1 MLPAGVLLLSL
12 CQLTLAKTVTYDWS
26 VDWVTAAPDGFSRP
40 VIGIN
45 GQWPPPTVHI
55 NKGDRFVA
63 NVFNNLGNESLSLH
77 WHGIRQYGNSVQ
89 DGPTGFTQCPVAP
102 NSSIKYE
109 FDVYQ
114 AGTYW
119 YHSHNFG
126 QYPDGLRAPFIVHD
140 DDDGPYAGQYD
151 EELILTMSD
160 WYHDQ
165 MPGLVNNYQST
176 KNNATTDN
184 GITAPVADAG
194 LYNEQ
199 SDAKIY
205 VKPGKTYL
213 VRTICHSNYAGVGVQ
228 FLGHNITAVEVDGVY
243 TQPQSLGS
251 KQLRLAPGQRW
262 SFLMKTK
269 NDTSQN
275 YPIFGTLDINMLFPP
290 TGVPTVGY
298 NANMTAWLVYDDTKP
313 YPPAP
318 VFPSFD
324 FFDDWTLKPYDKQPI
339 LEPDH
344 KILMDTGY
352 ENING
357 IARAVINN
365 MTYLPQKVP
374 SLYTAISV
382 GNYSS
387 NPSVY
392 GDVVPFV
399 LKFNETVEIIVNNNH
414 NNLHPWH
421 LHGHD
426 FQVIQRGDPSV
437 GPFSGYW
444 TNVSST
450 PMKRDTIMANKLSN
464 VVLRFRA
471 DNPGVWAFHCHIEWH
486 IESGLAATIIEAPEY
501 LSNIT
506 IPPSHKK
513 VCEQYGNGMQTA
525 GNAAGNTRN
534 PLNLTGANDEVLQY
548 AQG

>member
-1 MLPAGVLLLSL
+1 M
-12 CQLTLAKTVTYDWS
+12 
-26 VDWVTAAPDGFSRP
+26 
-40 VIGIN
+40 
-45 GQWPPPTVHI
+45 
-55 NKGDRFVA
+55 
-63 NVFNNLGNESLSLH
+63 
-77 WHGIRQYGNSVQ
+77 
-89 DGPTGFTQCPVAP
+89 
-102 NSSIKYE
+102 
-109 FDVYQ
+109 
-114 AGTYW
+114 
-119 YHSHNFG
+119 
-126 QYPDGLRAPFIVHD
+126 HD
-140 DDDGPYAGQYD
+140 DDSPFAGQYD
-151 EELILTMSD
+151 EEIVLTMTD
-160 WYHDQ
+160 WYHGQ
-165 MPGLVNNYQST
+165 MPPLVNIYQST
-176 KNNATTDN
+176 ANIATQDN
-184 GITAPVADAG
+184 GITAPVADSG
-194 LYNEQ
+194 LYNDQ

-213 VRTICHSNYAGVGVQ
+213 VRMICLSNYAGVAVQ
-228 FLGHNITAVEVDGVY
+228 IDQHNITAVEVDGVY
-243 TQPQSLGS
+243 TEAKDLGAKS
-251 KQLRLAPGQRW
+251 LRLAPGQRW

-269 NDTSQN
+269 DDASQN

-290 TGVPTVGY
+290 TGIPNIPGY
-298 NANMTAWLVYDDTKP
+298 NPNMTAWLVYDDTKP
-313 YPPAP
+313 LPPAP
-318 VFPSFD
+318 TLYEFD
-324 FFDDWTLKPYDKQPI
+324 FFDDWTLVPYDRQPI

-344 KILMDTGY
+344 TILMDTGFT
-352 ENING
+352 NING
-357 IARAVINN
+357 VARAVINN

-387 NPSVY
+387 NPIVY
-392 GDVVPFV
+392 GSVNPFV
-399 LKFNETVEIIVNNNH
+399 LKYNETVEIIVNNNH

-426 FQVIQRGDPSV
+426 FQVVQRGDPNV

-501 LSNIT
+501 LSNMT
-506 IPPSHKK
+506 IPSTHKQACK
-513 VCEQYGNGMQTA
+513 QYGSGMQTA

-534 PLNLTGANDEVLQY
+534 PLDLTGANSQVLQY